1 MTGQDL
7 SEDRTAPPLAA
18 DSATVR
24 IPFGA
29 ARLSSAPGASVRAF
43 AAMPGSGPLRLSSG
57 VIGVAGAPGVPSA
70 DDQFAAL
77 RARILTLADPWSR
90 SMRAFVDGYFAFVA
104 DEVARSR
111 DEIAARLADFHGLYT
126 PEDLRFAA
134 WLPLPMAHLP
144 AAEGYRLVPFAFW
157 SGTAV
162 VAVDLG
168 GGAAPV
174 GIDDPRL
181 PTEAIRIDR
190 RDLARDPVAALR
202 AGLPAAAIRFWADAG
217 VPSAPAR
224 TDAATLAL
232 PA

>member
-7 SEDRTAPPLAA
+7 SEDRTAPQLAA
-18 DSATVR
+18 NSAAVR
-24 IPFGA
+24 VPFGA
-29 ARLSSAPGASVRAF
+29 ARLSGAPGAFVRGF
-43 AAMPGSGPLRLSSG
+43 AAIAGSGPLRLSSG
-57 VIGVAGAPGVPSA
+57 VIGVAGAPGVLSA

-90 SMRAFVDGYFAFVA
+90 SMRVFVDGYFAFVA
-104 DEVARSR
+104 DEIARSR
-111 DEIAARLADFHGLYT
+111 DQIAAGLADFHGLYA
-126 PEDLRFAA
+126 PEDLRFSA
-134 WLPLPMAHLP
+134 WLPLPQAHLP
-144 AAEGYRLVPFAFW
+144 AADGYRLVPFAFW

-168 GGAAPV
+168 GGNAPV
-174 GIDDPRL
+174 GIGDTRL

-190 RDLARDPVAALR
+190 RDIARDPVAALR
-202 AGLPAAAIRFWADAG
+202 AGLPATAVRFWSDAG